1 MLKIQKSASLVHL
14 YLSVSHPSPAIN
26 PEHPVVNSR
35 LDRLVMGTEVEVAP
49 VSLMLLLPTPAGA
62 SLRVSGEPAAG
73 FPLEASSSFPGLML
87 LRASAGIFTDSLQ
100 LSVDEWRPPDWL
112 LAICQGKSIE
122 CVLPFTLGEAG
133 EAGDA
138 GDNGFFHM

>member
-1 MLKIQKSASLVHL
+1 MLKIHKSASLVHL

-35 LDRLVMGTEVEVAP
+35 LDRLVMGMEVEVEVAP
-49 VSLMLLLPTPAGA
+49 VSLMMLLLLLTPTGV

-87 LRASAGIFTDSLQ
+87 LRASASIFTDSLQ
-100 LSVDEWRPPDWL
+100 LSVDELRPPDWL
-112 LAICQGKSIE
+112 ISYMP
-122 CVLPFTLGEAG
+122 V
-133 EAGDA
+133 
-138 GDNGFFHM
+138 

>member
-49 VSLMLLLPTPAGA
+49 VSLMLLLLLLLPTPAGA

-73 FPLEASSSFPGLML
+73 FPSEASSSFPGLML

-112 LAICQGKSIE
+112 ISYMPG
-122 CVLPFTLGEAG
+122 
-133 EAGDA
+133 
-138 GDNGFFHM
+138 